1 MSMNTGKHK
10 IWIRLTKNKILIKL
24 TEKKMGNV
32 FSVFRGRAK
41 KNKVSVRKR
50 LSIKRALTKK
60 ELSLQAYM
68 SDFGGMRFSE
78 LRISEELYRKLK
90 DEADQVI
97 YDYENKREYDEEL
110 MVF

>member
-1 MSMNTGKHK
+1 
-10 IWIRLTKNKILIKL
+10 
-24 TEKKMGNV
+24 MGNV

-60 ELSLQAYM
+60 DLNLQAYM
-68 SDFGGMRFSE
+68 SDFGGMKFLE

-97 YDYENKREYDEEL
+97 YDYENEREYDEEL

>member
-1 MSMNTGKHK
+1 MLMNTGKHK

-50 LSIKRALTKK
+50 LSIKRALTRKD
-60 ELSLQAYM
+60 LNLQAYM

-78 LRISEELYRKLK
+78 LRISKELYRRLK
-90 DEADQVI
+90 DEADQVVLE
-97 YDYENKREYDEEL
+97 YENEREYDEEL